1 MGNIITF
8 PKDGTAQGVAKV
20 RHYESLLPIEQ
31 QLYSDPFAYAMFP
44 GSIIQQW
51 MGPSLIDRIYRWM
64 NLTGFQEMISIRTKW
79 LDDEIMKAAT
89 ASDQLLILGAGYDT
103 RGFRLNLWNS
113 SDEMEDNDNDASTVI
128 EVDQPEV
135 QKKKIANI
143 QWLISRN
150 KEEGEMIMSKKVAFI
165 PVNFNEDNLQSKLE
179 QATNFN
185 PTNVQL

>member
-1 MGNIITF
+1 MGNIIAF

-103 RGFRLNLWNS
+103 RGFRVYGIVVMKW
-113 SDEMEDNDNDASTVI
+113 
-128 EVDQPEV
+128 
-135 QKKKIANI
+135 KI
-143 QWLISRN
+143 
-150 KEEGEMIMSKKVAFI
+150 MIMMH
-165 PVNFNEDNLQSKLE
+165 PQ
-179 QATNFN
+179 
-185 PTNVQL
+185 

>member
-1 MGNIITF
+1 
-8 PKDGTAQGVAKV
+8 
-20 RHYESLLPIEQ
+20 
-31 QLYSDPFAYAMFP
+31 MFP

-113 SDEMEDNDNDASTVI
+113 SDEMEDNDNGVFRVI